1 MVSGKWTDKLIEM
14 RDPRPETRDARRATN
29 SPNSKLVI
37 RYQISVS
44 DKSTQKNHQTQ
55 NIHIMRSES
64 SIRHEKTVVKNFELE
79 LEKED
84 VEQNVTSLQ
93 SISPTLI
100 IKPLIDLGMLPI
112 FFMLYVFGIITNWAT
127 HLPFLNSNDNDFLR
141 DTKQIQCSTENE
153 IDQVAKD
160 QKKLQDDMNELQDR
174 LRKIEQRRKTRE
186 ESASQNE

>member
-1 MVSGKWTDKLIEM
+1 M
-14 RDPRPETRDARRATN
+14 
-29 SPNSKLVI
+29 I

-112 FFMLYVFGIITNWAT
+112 FFMLYVFGIIRNWAT
-127 HLPFLNSNDNDFLR
+127 HLPFLNSNDNDTLR
-141 DTKQIQCSTENE
+141 DTKQIQRSTENE